1 MAEEEFANFSNAS
14 QSDRPGSDRGAT
26 ESDDDLFK
34 ALEEKDVPRPRP
46 KKAKRAKKLAKVV
59 VTGTFDSLGEA
70 KEALRA
76 TTRFNALGFD
86 EVDTTDSGRVK
97 LKKGF
102 TTLKE
107 AYAWL
112 RECGFKSKGV
122 KDLPLKGKTS
132 TDKMNG
138 FLKHLGMKLEGSKP
152 RATKKTGGGGAGGRS
167 QRVSVR
173 CKGEVL
179 EGKTANALLK
189 ALVKGEGFRGIDGFQ
204 EAFEE
209 TARSVFRDGRYNKIV
224 DAAKTDTRISGTM
237 RVREN
242 LMEIL
247 RRLGKEGWCQT
258 IVSYGDSVSIGDEWG
273 GKGRVRR
280 PSSSDKKKKKGKARA
295 KKRRRSPSRSPFR
308 SSSRSPFNVSPL
320 PPLRSTSRSKSRS
333 RSGSGSPSNLEKVLE
348 TTGLRNVQG
357 KQIMVFQHALRPLL
371 LDAFN
376 LGGLYCRS
384 NSGKGVLLSRDAWL
398 KTQPGDLAK
407 FMQDPPDSAYTSDDE

>member
-1 MAEEEFANFSNAS
+1 MADKDAGIFSIVDEFSNAS
-14 QSDRPGSDRGAT
+14 QSDNPDS
-26 ESDDDLFK
+26 ESDGGGFYLSDDP
-34 ALEEKDVPRPRP
+34 LEEKDVPRPRP

-59 VTGTFDSLGEA
+59 VTGTFDSLGKA

-122 KDLPLKGKTS
+122 EDLPLKGKTS

-280 PSSSDKKKKKGKARA
+280 PSSGNARA
-295 KKRRRSPSRSPFR
+295 KLPSKSPS
-308 SSSRSPFNVSPL
+308 VL
-320 PPLRSTSRSKSRS
+320 PPGPPSVLPPGPPPESPP
-333 RSGSGSPSNLEKVLE
+333 GSPPESHLQEVFEATGLLEKP
-348 TTGLRNVQG
+348 G
-357 KQIMVFQHALRPLL
+357 KMIIPFQYALRPLL
-371 LDAFN
+371 LDAFR